1 MLGCVQAPQSAV
13 KGTSMNVARK
23 PTRAL
28 FAIASGWVA
37 ALGPAHAQETG
48 KVMIDVADCI
58 KLEAPEARLACYESR
73 VAAVFGERA
82 AQAAAARP
90 TAPPPAAAAEV
101 RTPEPAPAATPAP
114 AAPLPT
120 APRTVSAAPAPAPAA
135 TVPVQSRGDRQS
147 RREENE
153 RAEADAAANDIV
165 SRVKDLREVVPNAWQ
180 ITLENGQV
188 WRQTVS
194 KHYEL
199 RPGAQVRIYS
209 TRWGSASRL
218 SSDAINGYIQVER
231 VR

>member
-1 MLGCVQAPQSAV
+1 MNDTRNHVRAV
-13 KGTSMNVARK
+13 V
-23 PTRAL
+23 
-28 FAIASGWVA
+28 AIAAGVVG
-37 ALGPAHAQETG
+37 LCPAHGQESG
-48 KVMIDVADCI
+48 KVMIDVAECI

-90 TAPPPAAAAEV
+90 AALAPPVAE
-101 RTPEPAPAATPAP
+101 
-114 AAPLPT
+114 
-120 APRTVSAAPAPAPAA
+120 
-135 TVPVQSRGDRQS
+135 PVQSH
-147 RREENE
+147 REVKP
-153 RAEADAAANDIV
+153 EAPGPQAANDIV

-194 KHYEL
+194 KHYGL
-199 RPGAQVRIYS
+199 KSGQQIRIYS

-218 SSDAINGYIQVER
+218 STDEINGYIQVER

>member
-1 MLGCVQAPQSAV
+1 MNATKNSACAL
-13 KGTSMNVARK
+13 VAV
-23 PTRAL
+23 TA
-28 FAIASGWVA
+28 GWVTV
-37 ALGPAHAQETG
+37 LDPAHAQETG

-90 TAPPPAAAAEV
+90 GAPAPAAPTPAVAAAIQ
-101 RTPEPAPAATPAP
+101 TPEPAPVPVAPSAP
-114 AAPLPT
+114 AATSPP
-120 APRTVSAAPAPAPAA
+120 APRTVSIAPAPAPAV
-135 TVPVQSRGDRQS
+135 TEPVQSRDYRKT
-147 RREENE
+147 RREEDE
-153 RAEADAAANDIV
+153 RAAAADAAANDIV
-165 SRVKDLREVVPNAWQ
+165 SRVKELHETVPNAWQ

-218 SSDAINGYIQVER
+218 SSDTINGYIQVER